1 MFRRVISV
9 LINKS
14 VLQRFSACLLTMMAW
29 WCLATPNIDL
39 MQQLAQQRYGNEA
52 VETIAAWRQMVLDNQ
67 DSQATE
73 TLRTIN
79 VFFNQ
84 RIRFSDD
91 QYTWQQA
98 DYWAT
103 PLETMG
109 RRQGDCEDF
118 SIAKYV
124 SLLLA
129 GIPAEQLRM
138 VYVKVRI
145 GSLSKNLTQAHMVV
159 AYYPS
164 SNADPL
170 ILDNL
175 NPQILP
181 ASQRRDLLPVFSFN
195 SAGLWIRGQNKPVGS
210 AEKRLSRWRNLLTRM
225 QAEGL

>member
-1 MFRRVISV
+1 MV
-9 LINKS
+9 
-14 VLQRFSACLLTMMAW
+14 ATW

-39 MQQLAQQRYGNEA
+39 MRQLAQQRYGDEA
-52 VETIAAWRQMVLDNQ
+52 VQTINAWRELITENQ
-67 DSQATE
+67 GGKTAH
-73 TLRTIN
+73 TLRTVN

-91 QYTWQQA
+91 QQIWKQA

-109 RRQGDCEDF
+109 RQQGDCEDF

-129 GIPAEQLRM
+129 GIPAEKLRL
-138 VYVKVRI
+138 VYVKARI
-145 GSLSKNLTQAHMVV
+145 GSASKNLTQAHMVV

-175 NPQILP
+175 NPSILP

-195 SAGLWIRGQNKPVGS
+195 SAGLWVRGQEEPVGS
-210 AEKRLSRWRNLLTRM
+210 AEKQLSRWRDLLTRM

>member
-1 MFRRVISV
+1 MLRRLTSSC
-9 LINKS
+9 LNKA
-14 VLQRFSACLLTMMAW
+14 VAQHFSACLLMVATW

-39 MQQLAQQRYGNEA
+39 MQQLAQQRYGDEA
-52 VETIAAWRQMVLDNQ
+52 VQTINAWRQLIAENQ
-67 DSQATE
+67 DGQALN
-73 TLRTIN
+73 TLRSVNI
-79 VFFNQ
+79 FFNQ
-84 RIRFSDD
+84 RIRFNDD
-91 QYTWQQA
+91 QRIWQQA

-138 VYVKVRI
+138 VYVKARI
-145 GSLSKNLTQAHMVV
+145 GSTSKNLTQAHMVV
-159 AYYPS
+159 AYYPT

-175 NPQILP
+175 NPHILP

-195 SAGLWIRGQNKPVGS
+195 SAGLWIRGQDKPVGS

>member
-1 MFRRVISV
+1 LLSRPIYSV
-9 LINKS
+9 RNKTFGQ
-14 VLQRFSACLLTMMAW
+14 VFIALLSILATW
-29 WCLATPNIDL
+29 WCLATPNMNL
-39 MQQLAQQRYGNEA
+39 MQQLAQQRYGDDA
-52 VETIAAWRQMVLDNQ
+52 VQTIKAWRQLVADNQ
-67 DSQATE
+67 NNQ
-73 TLRTIN
+73 TLNTLNN
-79 VFFNQ
+79 VNRFFNQ
-84 RIRFSDD
+84 RIQFNDD
-91 QYTWQQA
+91 QRIWQQA

-124 SLLLA
+124 SLLLT

-138 VYVKVRI
+138 VYVKARI
-145 GSLSKNLTQAHMVV
+145 GAPEKNLTQAHMVV

-175 NPQILP
+175 NPHILP

-195 SAGLWIRGQNKPVGS
+195 SAGLWIRGQNKSVGS

>member
-1 MFRRVISV
+1 M
-9 LINKS
+9 
-14 VLQRFSACLLTMMAW
+14 QRFSVCLLMVMAW
-29 WCLATPNIDL
+29 WCLAAPNHNLIL
-39 MQQLAQQRYGNEA
+39 ELAQERYGDDA
-52 VETIAAWRQMVLDNQ
+52 VKTINAWQHMIRRN
-67 DSQATE
+67 QATAA
-73 TLRTIN
+73 TDKLLSIN
-79 VFFNQ
+79 IFFNQ
-84 RIRFSDD
+84 RILFSDD
-91 QYTWQQA
+91 QRTWNRP

-129 GIPAEQLRM
+129 GVPDEQLRL
-138 VYVKVRI
+138 VYVKARI
-145 GSLSKNLTQAHMVV
+145 GSVSKNLTQAHMVV
-159 AYYPS
+159 AYYPTP
-164 SNADPL
+164 NADPL

-195 SAGLWIRGQNKPVGS
+195 SSGLWIQGQNKPVGS
-210 AEKRLSRWRNLLTRM
+210 AKKRLSRWRNLLTRM

>member
-1 MFRRVISV
+1 MRLSKTLTRACQNMLRR
-9 LINKS
+9 LG
-14 VLQRFSACLLTMMAW
+14 AGLLMLSAW
-29 WCLATPNIDL
+29 WCLAAPNHNL
-39 MQQLAQQRYGNEA
+39 MLQLAEQRYGEHA
-52 VETIAAWRQMVLDNQ
+52 VKTLTAWQQLIRSSQ
-67 DSQATE
+67 DSQISQK
-73 TLRTIN
+73 LRAIN
-79 VFFNQ
+79 MFFNQ
-84 RIRFSDD
+84 RIQFNDD
-91 QYTWQQA
+91 QRIWKQS

-129 GIPAEQLRM
+129 GVPVEQLRM
-138 VYVKVRI
+138 VYVKARV
-145 GSLSKNLTQAHMVV
+145 GSASKNITRAHMVL
-159 AYYPS
+159 AYYPTL
-164 SNADPL
+164 NADPL

-195 SAGLWIRGQNKPVGS
+195 SAGLWIQGQNKPVGT
-210 AEKRLSRWRNLLTRM
+210 AKKRLSRWRDLLHRM

>member
-1 MFRRVISV
+1 MV
-9 LINKS
+9 
-14 VLQRFSACLLTMMAW
+14 ATW

-39 MQQLAQQRYGNEA
+39 MRQLAQQRYGDEA
-52 VETIAAWRQMVLDNQ
+52 GQTINAWRQLITENQ
-67 DSQATE
+67 NGETAH
-73 TLRTIN
+73 TLRTVNI
-79 VFFNQ
+79 FFNQ

-91 QYTWQQA
+91 QQIWQQA

-109 RRQGDCEDF
+109 RQQGDCEDF

-124 SLLLA
+124 SLLLS
-129 GIPAEQLRM
+129 GIPAEQLRL
-138 VYVKVRI
+138 VYVKARI
-145 GSLSKNLTQAHMVV
+145 GSASKNLTQAHMVV

-175 NPQILP
+175 NPNILP

-195 SAGLWIRGQNKPVGS
+195 SAGLWVRGQEKPVGN
-210 AEKRLSRWRNLLTRM
+210 AEKQLSRWRDLLTRM